1 MNGPTAPPL
10 PLHLL
15 RLVSQSLP
23 VGAFSYSRGLEA
35 AVHAGWV
42 HDETTT
48 RDWIFGTLEHSYAV
62 FDGALFLRM
71 MAALERGDRAGFAA
85 LDAWLAAGRESRE
98 LQQED
103 RRMGEA
109 MLRLLAD
116 LEVPLARELA
126 REYVAARPGQPP
138 CPGGSRRGGL
148 SWTAAFA
155 IAAWHWRIPATQ
167 ALSGLIWSAAEA
179 QVAAAIRLVPLGHT
193 AGQRILIAAPEMIT
207 RAVARAGDAG
217 DDEIG
222 NVSVALAMASAWHEN
237 QYSRLFRS

>member
-1 MNGPTAPPL
+1 MNGPMAPPL

-71 MAALERGDRAGFAA
+71 MAALERSDRAGFAA

-109 MLRLLAD
+109 MLRLLID
-116 LEVPLARELA
+116 LEVPLARE
-126 REYVAARPGQPP
+126 YAAPGA
-138 CPGGSRRGGL
+138 GL
-148 SWTAAFA
+148 SPRPELCRPQLSWPAAFA
-155 IAAWHWRIPATQ
+155 IAACHWQVPATQ
-167 ALSGLIWSAAEA
+167 ALSGLVWSAAEA

-193 AGQRILIAAPEMIT
+193 AGQRILVAAPAMIT
-207 RAVARAGDAG
+207 RAVARARDT
-217 DDEIG
+217 DDDGIG
-222 NVSVALAMASAWHEN
+222 NVSVALAMASAWHED